1 MNKPVLV
8 VMAAGMGSRY
18 GGMKQI
24 DPVGPNGQVI
34 MDYSLYDARR
44 AGFETV
50 IFVIK
55 HEIEDAF
62 KAAIGDR
69 VAKAMKVKYA
79 FQQLEELPAGFAVP
93 EGRVKPWGTCHAVLA
108 AKPLIDGPFAVIN
121 ADDYYGPE
129 AFQVMYDYL
138 STHADDDFYRYC
150 MVSYLLKNTLSENG
164 SVARGVCIKNEDG
177 TLQSVTERT
186 RIEPCDGGAHYT
198 EDGGES
204 WVDLPGDPP
213 VSMNLWGFGKS
224 FLDEAEQRFAGWL
237 TENLPV
243 NPLKCEYFLPL
254 VVTELIEE
262 GKRVV
267 QETRRWDENKDATF
281 SMRSKENAQDYRY
294 FPEPDLPPLE
304 LSEAYIQAL
313 RASQPE
319 LATAKRARY
328 QAAWGLG
335 PYDAE
340 MLTSQKALARFFEE
354 TVALGSEP
362 KQAANWLMGPVLAQL
377 SAHGLEAR
385 DMALTPPTLARL
397 IQLVKEGQLNRNTAV
412 RVCEAVFETDGDVD
426 AYVAAHGLAQ
436 VSDAGLVAQVVEQV
450 LSANEKSVADYRSGK
465 EKAFGFLVG
474 QVMRQLK
481 GQAAPAVVRQVLLEQ
496 LAEQ

>member
-129 AFQVMYDYL
+129 AFQVMYAYL

-204 WVDLPGDPP
+204 WVDLPGDTP

-262 GKRVV
+262 NKAKIQVLRSTDKWFGVTYREDKPLVV
-267 QETRRWDENKDATF
+267 
-281 SMRSKENAQDYRY
+281 
-294 FPEPDLPPLE
+294 
-304 LSEAYIQAL
+304 EAIA
-313 RASQPE
+313 RK
-319 LATAKRARY
+319 TA
-328 QAAWGLG
+328 
-335 PYDAE
+335 
-340 MLTSQKALARFFEE
+340 
-354 TVALGSEP
+354 
-362 KQAANWLMGPVLAQL
+362 
-377 SAHGLEAR
+377 
-385 DMALTPPTLARL
+385 
-397 IQLVKEGQLNRNTAV
+397 EGQ
-412 RVCEAVFETDGDVD
+412 
-426 AYVAAHGLAQ
+426 YP
-436 VSDAGLVAQVVEQV
+436 
-450 LSANEKSVADYRSGK
+450 EKLW
-465 EKAFGFLVG
+465 E
-474 QVMRQLK
+474 
-481 GQAAPAVVRQVLLEQ
+481 
-496 LAEQ
+496 